1 MFRTSQAKHRVAE
14 RTIASL
20 TLKVRLLEMELKHQ
34 LESNQALS
42 EELSCTDF
50 NAQMLY
56 AELEQRDRKIRRLE
70 SEGFI
75 VVDE

>member
-34 LESNQALS
+34 LEANQALT
-42 EELSCTDF
+42 EELACTDF
-50 NAQMLY
+50 NAQMLHV
-56 AELEQRDRKIRRLE
+56 ELEKRNRKIRRLE
-70 SEGFI
+70 SEGF
-75 VVDE
+75 VVVEE